1 MRSKVLYTGHMLY
14 LSLLLVRAAVLCLA
28 ADPVIPPTQPAQQI
42 PANTAIG
49 QESRPDKWWIDRHES
64 FNARAKQGAEQG
76 DIDLIF
82 MGDSITQGWEGAGK
96 GVWAQFYAKRNA
108 VNMGIGGDR
117 TQHLL
122 YRIAHG
128 NLDGLAAPKAGH
140 TPKLLVLMIGT
151 NNTASSP
158 TVRSNTAE
166 EINEGVRAVV
176 KAVREKLPETH
187 ILVLAIFPRG
197 EKPNET
203 RATLDSTNK
212 LLASIAD
219 AKTTFLDIGPKFLN
233 PDGTIGKDIMPDFL
247 HLSEKGYRLWA
258 EAIEAEIAKHVGA
271 KN

>member
-1 MRSKVLYTGHMLY
+1 MLY
-14 LSLLLVRAAVLCLA
+14 LSCLVLRVLALCLL
-28 ADPVIPPTQPAQQI
+28 ADPAAPSTQPTPQAT
-42 PANTAIG
+42 PATNTAVG

-64 FNARAKQGAEQG
+64 FNARAKQGAEKG

-96 GVWAQFYAKRNA
+96 GVWAEFYAQRNA
-108 VNMGIGGDR
+108 FNTGIGGDR

-128 NLDGLAAPKAGH
+128 NLDGLATPKAGH
-140 TPKLLVLMIGT
+140 APKLLVLMIGT

-176 KAVREKLPETH
+176 SAIRTKLPETH

-197 EKPNET
+197 EKPNDT
-203 RATLDSTNK
+203 RATLDAANK
-212 LLASIAD
+212 LLASIAN

-233 PDGTIGKDIMPDFL
+233 ADGSISKDVMPDFL

-271 KN
+271 KS

>member
-1 MRSKVLYTGHMLY
+1 MLHLSCLVLRVL
-14 LSLLLVRAAVLCLA
+14 ALCLL
-28 ADPVIPPTQPAQQI
+28 ADPATPSTQPAPQAV
-42 PANTAIG
+42 PAANTAIG

-64 FNARAKQGAEQG
+64 FNARAKQGAEKG

-82 MGDSITQGWEGAGK
+82 MGDSITQGWEGPGK
-96 GVWAQFYAKRNA
+96 GVWTEFYAKRNA
-108 VNMGIGGDR
+108 VNMGISADR

-128 NLDGLAAPKAGH
+128 NLDGLATPKAGH
-140 TPKLLVLMIGT
+140 APKLLVLMIGT

-176 KAVREKLPETH
+176 SAVRAKLPETH
-187 ILVLAIFPRG
+187 ILVLAVFPRG
-197 EKPNET
+197 ETPNDKRT
-203 RATLDSTNK
+203 TLEAMNK
-212 LLASIAD
+212 LLASVAD
-219 AKTTFLDIGPKFLN
+219 AKTTFLDIGPTLTN
-233 PDGTIGKDIMPDFL
+233 PDGTISKDVMPDFL

-271 KN
+271 KS